1 LIVACFTANFSLLLA
16 LCLVSAKPVREMATF
31 ICGEQSKHF
40 DIEPKLPNF
49 PSQDDLE
56 RGRVALKEG
65 MAKEASNYFANQ
77 FDQGRKAQNDSLA
90 RFHSN
95 YFAGS

>member
-1 LIVACFTANFSLLLA
+1 
-16 LCLVSAKPVREMATF
+16 
-31 ICGEQSKHF
+31 
-40 DIEPKLPNF
+40 
-49 PSQDDLE
+49 
-56 RGRVALKEG
+56 